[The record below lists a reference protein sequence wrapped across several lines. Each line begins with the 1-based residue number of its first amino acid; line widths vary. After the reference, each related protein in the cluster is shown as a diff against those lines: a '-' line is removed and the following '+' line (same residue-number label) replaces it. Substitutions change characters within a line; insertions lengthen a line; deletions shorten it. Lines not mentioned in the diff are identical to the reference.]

1 LLTHLRRGKL
11 VFINYFLQKNI
22 IIRLYEYPIHEI
34 ASGLADTI
42 KTLMIA
48 FFFGAFVPISYLL
61 SIIGIILYYYTEKV

>member
-1 LLTHLRRGKL
+1 MK
-11 VFINYFLQKNI
+11 I